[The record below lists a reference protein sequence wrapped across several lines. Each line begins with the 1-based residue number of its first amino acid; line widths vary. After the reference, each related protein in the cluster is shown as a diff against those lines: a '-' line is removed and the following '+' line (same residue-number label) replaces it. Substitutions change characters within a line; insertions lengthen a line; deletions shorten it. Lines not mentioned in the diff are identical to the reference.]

1 MAHDLLRNLT
11 VTALGTYFNNQYQGV
26 SLVENGYTAGVR
38 LDYKI
43 TRSIAFHASYSH
55 ERLGS
60 NEAGDDYT
68 ANVFLVGL
76 RFQQ

>member
-1 MAHDLLRNLT
+1 
-11 VTALGTYFNNQYQGV
+11 
-26 SLVENGYTAGVR
+26 VENGYTAGVR

>member
-1 MAHDLLRNLT
+1 M
-11 VTALGTYFNNQYQGV
+11 
-26 SLVENGYTAGVR
+26 ENGYTAGVK

-43 TRSIAFHASYSH
+43 TRSIVFRASYSH

-60 NEAGDDYT
+60 NTTGDDYT

-76 RFQQ
+76 RFQE